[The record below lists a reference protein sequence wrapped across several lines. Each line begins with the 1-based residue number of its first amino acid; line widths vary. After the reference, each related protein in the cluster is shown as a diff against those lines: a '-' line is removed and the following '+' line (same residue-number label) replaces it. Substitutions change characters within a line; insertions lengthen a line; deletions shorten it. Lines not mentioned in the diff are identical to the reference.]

1 MVKKLWQNSGIF
13 AKMYLW
19 RKYVWLFPLT
29 HTNPL
34 QTNRSQVKL
43 MSIAEFASELI
54 GNYHWTYNHF
64 APLMHAATAFDS
76 MANTA
81 SILQLLLSLTIATL
95 LWDTTTQVLFG
106 YSFARGNDIFSVK
119 RSSKMSRRSPRVKDT
134 TEADRASLRASYSI
148 PERRKGSIFI
158 THFQVVMLVTA
169 LQFAGAG
176 VIFGLT
182 LLITTPYNPLYSLDL
197 LASTKFISHIILGFT
212 GVILLLEGYFKLK
225 NTLASNNSAPLKDEF
240 RMSGN
245 SGIKMVMIGLALL
258 ANPVVLV
265 VLIVSYGVQNTQFGI
280 VFIASM
286 FVVAVVVRF
295 TAMVAGY
302 GAYQTATC
310 GKQNTADAI
319 ASTGQTHNTDDKL
332 DVVLSPYENEDC
344 RRFYIT
350 KIIIGSGI
358 VVAVGVSYLLY

>member
-1 MVKKLWQNSGIF
+1 
-13 AKMYLW
+13 
-19 RKYVWLFPLT
+19 
-29 HTNPL
+29 
-34 QTNRSQVKL
+34 

-54 GNYHWTYNHF
+54 GNYHWTYSHF
-64 APLMHAATAFDS
+64 APLMFAATAFDS
-76 MANTA
+76 IPSTA
-81 SILQLLLSLTIATL
+81 TILQLLLSLSVATL

-119 RSSKMSRRSPRVKDT
+119 RSSKMGRRSPRVKHT
-134 TEADRASLRASYSI
+134 TEEDRASLRASYSI

-158 THFQVVMLVTA
+158 THLQVVMLVTA

-176 VIFGLT
+176 IIFGLT

-225 NTLASNNSAPLKDEF
+225 STLANSNSAPLKDEF

-265 VLIVSYGVQNTQFGI
+265 VLIVSYGVQNAQFGI
-280 VFIASM
+280 IFISSM
-286 FVVAVVVRF
+286 FVIAVVVRF
-295 TAMVAGY
+295 IAMAAGY
-302 GAYQTATC
+302 GAYRRATC
-310 GKQNTADAI
+310 YGKTDSGAVN
-319 ASTGQTHNTDDKL
+319 NTDAKL
-332 DVVLSPYENEDC
+332 DITISPYENEDC